1 MAKNIED
8 RKDISLL
15 VHTFYKNIRK
25 NELLGPIFNSHIKEE
40 QWPAHL
46 EKLTDF
52 WETALLG
59 VVSFKGNPTMAHK
72 TVDKNLN
79 HSIAPYHFEQW
90 ITIWHSTID
99 LLYEGELANRA
110 KMASE
115 RMAMGQFNAICSFRE
130 DEN

>member
-1 MAKNIED
+1 MVKNIEN
-8 RKDISLL
+8 REDIRVL
-15 VHTFYKNIRK
+15 VHTFYRHIRE

-52 WETALLG
+52 WVTALLG
-59 VVSFKGNPTMAHK
+59 DVCFKGNPTIAHR

-90 ITIWHSTID
+90 ITLWHSTID
-99 LLYEGELANRA
+99 SLYVGELANRA
-110 KMASE
+110 KMTSE
-115 RMAMGQFNAICSFRE
+115 RMAMGQFNAICSFRDPE
-130 DEN
+130 